1 MATRKLIENITDF
14 TESNVKKIINK
25 IKDNN
30 IDSLDDLYQHI
41 DKNAINKNYK
51 NKEIEQLKNL
61 KKIKTEN
68 DAEVSKVVID
78 LLPDDCKIENPEVK
92 NIEVNGDDKLNEL
105 IKLIN
110 TKFDIINKI
119 L

>member
-1 MATRKLIENITDF
+1 MATKKLIENITDF
-14 TESNVKKIINK
+14 TESNVKEIINK
-25 IKDNN
+25 IEDNIIN
-30 IDSLDDLYQHI
+30 SIDDLYQHI
-41 DKNAINKNYK
+41 DKNAINKNNE

-68 DAEVSKVVID
+68 DSEIKKIVIES
-78 LLPDDCKIENPEVK
+78 LPDDCKIENPEVK
-92 NIEVNGDDKLNEL
+92 NIEIDGDDKLNEL